1 MSSSPQIPDYE
12 LEDIRIVSSPPE
24 LRAMGHGIRS
34 RILDLLLDRAA
45 TVNELAEAIGRPSST
60 VAYHVKVLVDVD
72 MLKVVRTRKVRAIE
86 ERFYGRTARI
96 FQVGTIAPEMVA
108 ELPNLLAVA
117 AANSRPAHEADQL
130 RAILRRARI
139 PAEVAAEFWDRVLA
153 LVQEYGQLPR
163 SGESVFAFVAGLYP
177 DDYPALEDGPDESV

>member
-1 MSSSPQIPDYE
+1 
-12 LEDIRIVSSPPE
+12 
-24 LRAMGHGIRS
+24 MGHRIRS

-60 VAYHVKVLVDVD
+60 VAYHVNVLLAVD

-96 FQVGTIAPEMVA
+96 FQVGTITPELAA

-117 AANSRPAHEADQL
+117 AANSRRAHEADEL

-139 PAEVAAEFWDRVLA
+139 PAEAAAEFWDRVLE

-163 SGESVFAFVAGLYP
+163 SGETVYAFVAGLYP
-177 DDYPALEDGPDESV
+177 NDYPALPGRPDDEAGPDPGRRRPPDSNR